1 MQLNFSYHNTNE
13 ETGIQLGK
21 SEIKCVHQEELIYRT
36 FKVFQRLTPSDLLT
50 GFPKYPLT
58 SIRRAITNLTKKGLL
73 IKTQEMSI
81 GIYGKNEH
89 FWKFKN

>member
-1 MQLNFSYHNTNE
+1 MQLNFSYHNTND

-21 SEIKCVHQEELIYRT
+21 SEIKCVHQEELIFRT
-36 FKVFQRLTPSDLLT
+36 FQVFARLKPSDLLI
-50 GFPKYPLT
+50 GFPEYPLT
-58 SIRRAITNLTKKGLL
+58 SIRRAITNLTRKGLL
-73 IKTQEMSI
+73 IKTDETAL